1 MSAEF
6 KNLLLGALK
15 SAVGAAA
22 GLISGLPV
30 VDPSHFSLASLGG
43 WEHLG
48 MAILW
53 VVIVSEARFWGQWAS
68 AVKGN
73 DHGGPGPQV

>member
-1 MSAEF
+1 MNTDLKELF
-6 KNLLLGALK
+6 LGALK

-22 GLISGLPV
+22 GLIFGLPV

-43 WEHLG
+43 WKHLG

-53 VVIVSEARFWGQWAS
+53 VVVVSEARFWGQWAN
-68 AVKGN
+68 AVRGG
-73 DHGGPGPQV
+73 DHGGPGP